1 MSSEGQ
7 NRLDAGSVVDL
18 LRAQGVSFFTGVPDS
33 LLKDLC
39 AYVTDHVEGNRH
51 IIAANEGAAV
61 ALAAGHYL
69 STSELSVVYLQNS
82 GLGNVVNPLLS
93 LADPDV
99 YSIPMVL
106 LVGWRGEPG
115 VKDEPQ
121 HKKQGRVMLPMLDA
135 MGLPYAVLSHR
146 WDEASAQIEEACKTA
161 LARQTPYTLV
171 VRNGAFASYKL
182 KRKVANEY
190 PLTREQAIKQ
200 ILDRLPKDA
209 VVVSTTGKASREVFE
224 HRVATG
230 EGHARDFLTVGSM
243 GHCSQIALGISLR
256 RPERTV
262 YCLDGDGAVLM
273 HMGSL
278 AIIGANAGSNYKHL
292 VINNG
297 AHESVGG
304 QPTVAFGIDIPA
316 VARACGYRHID
327 RASTAEEIDTA
338 MTRLAEVEGP
348 ALLEIRVNTGARAD
362 LGRPTKTPLEN
373 RNDLMRWLASR

>member
-1 MSSEGQ
+1 MAIEANALLEPSK
-7 NRLDAGSVVDL
+7 VVEF
-18 LRAQGVSFFTGVPDS
+18 LRSRGVSFFTGVPDS
-33 LLKDLC
+33 LLKDIC
-39 AYVTDHVEGNRH
+39 AYVTDHVEGGRH

-61 ALAAGHYL
+61 ALATGHYL
-69 STSELSVVYLQNS
+69 ATSELSLVYLQNS
-82 GLGNVVNPLLS
+82 GLGNVINPLLS

-121 HKKQGRVMLPMLDA
+121 HKKQGRVMLPMLEA
-135 MGLPYAVLSHR
+135 MALPHAVLSR
-146 WDEASAQIEEACKTA
+146 SWDEAEAQIDEACKTA
-161 LARQTPYTLV
+161 LERQTPYFIVAREKT
-171 VRNGAFASYKL
+171 FASYKL
-182 KRKVANEY
+182 QKRTANGH
-190 PLTREQAIKQ
+190 PLTREEAIKH
-200 ILDRLPKDA
+200 ILSRLPADA

-230 EGHARDFLTVGSM
+230 EGHARDFLTVGAM

-256 RPERTV
+256 RPERPV

-278 AIIGANAGSNYKHL
+278 AIIGAHAGKNYKHV

-304 QPTVAFGIDIPA
+304 QPTVAFDVDIPT
-316 VARACGYRHID
+316 VARACGYKDVR
-327 RASTAEEIDTA
+327 RVVTADELGEALTW
-338 MTRLAEVEGP
+338 LHEVEGP
-348 ALLEIRVNTGARAD
+348 ALLEVRVNTGARAD
-362 LGRPTKTPLEN
+362 LGRPTKTPIEN
-373 RNDLMRWLASR
+373 RDELMRWLSS

>member
-1 MSSEGQ
+1 MSAEKHS
-7 NRLDAGSVVDL
+7 RLDAGKVVDR
-18 LRAQGVSFFTGVPDS
+18 LRSQGVSFFTGVPDS

-39 AYVTDHVEGNRH
+39 AYVTDDVEGSRH

-61 ALAAGHYL
+61 ALAAGHHL
-69 STSELSVVYLQNS
+69 ATAELSLVYLQNS
-82 GLGNVVNPLLS
+82 GLGNVINPLLS

-135 MGLPYAVLSHR
+135 MGLPYAVLSRSWH
-146 WDEASAQIEEACKTA
+146 EAEAQIDEACKTA
-161 LARQTPYTLV
+161 LNRQTPYTLV
-171 VRNGAFASYKL
+171 ARAGTFAPYEL
-182 KRKVANEY
+182 RKRVSNEY
-190 PLTREQAIKQ
+190 PLTREQAIKRV
-200 ILDRLPKDA
+200 LARVPEDA
-209 VVVSTTGKASREVFE
+209 VIVSTTGKASREVFE
-224 HRVATG
+224 HRVETG
-230 EGHARDFLTVGSM
+230 EGHARDFLTVGAM
-243 GHCSQIALGISLR
+243 GHCSQIALGVSLR
-256 RPERTV
+256 RPERPV

-278 AIIGANAGSNYKHL
+278 AIIGAHAGSNYKHV

-304 QPTVAFGIDIPA
+304 QPTVAFGLDIPA
-316 VARACGYRHID
+316 IARACGYRHVA
-327 RASTAEEIDTA
+327 RASTDDEIDESLTH
-338 MTRLAEVEGP
+338 LANVEGP

-373 RNDLMRWLASR
+373 RNELMRWLAS